1 MKYGEESLKFLCGHS
16 PWGWGGLV
24 VNLQL
29 EDGYLDHD
37 GSFWTME
44 VAFALVV
51 GLSLSKVTFAL
62 VKLFLLEPKRGV
74 STMLSQQGTRCMT

>member
-1 MKYGEESLKFLCGHS
+1 MKYGKESLNCLCVHS

-24 VNLQL
+24 VNLRL

-51 GLSLSKVTFAL
+51 GLSLAKVTFAL
-62 VKLFLLEPKRGV
+62 IKLVSSRAKKRSV
-74 STMLSQQGTRCMT
+74 HDALTIRN